1 MKYPIGKRGE
11 WEFCR
16 DAVKHPLMT
25 TFQDFD
31 WADEV
36 LHVGIAKRQL
46 SEWFHNGAKPSAQ
59 GGRQTKSSRVKERQ
73 APVRIDPGGTQRK

>member
-1 MKYPIGKRGE
+1 
-11 WEFCR
+11 
-16 DAVKHPLMT
+16 AVKHPLMT

-46 SEWFHNGAKPSAQ
+46 GEWFRDGARELGTLAGEGKQ
-59 GGRQTKSSRVKERQ
+59 NRSRVKERQ
-73 APVRIDPGGTQRK
+73 APARIDPGGARRK

>member
-46 SEWFHNGAKPSAQ
+46 SEWFHDGGGELSALAEEGKQ
-59 GGRQTKSSRVKERQ
+59 NRSKVKERE
-73 APVRIDPGGTQRK
+73 APVRITPE

>member
-1 MKYPIGKRGE
+1 
-11 WEFCR
+11 
-16 DAVKHPLMT
+16 MT

-46 SEWFHNGAKPSAQ
+46 SEWSRDGTKQLSALAEEGKQ
-59 GGRQTKSSRVKERQ
+59 NRSRVKERQ
-73 APVRIDPGGTQRK
+73 PPVRIDPAAIQRE